1 MKKIRPVKNT
11 WYDWLIIYIA
21 EPMTKS
27 GSSVNDK
34 TVSALKDKTLNALKG
49 KTVTLLT
56 VTVYGRGQ
64 KLSNAKER
72 FIKKPFI
79 SEEKKGEI
87 KYRIIRDI
95 WKVLKLKKNKN
106 KMKDSLRIK

>member
-1 MKKIRPVKNT
+1 
-11 WYDWLIIYIA
+11 
-21 EPMTKS
+21 MTKS

-34 TVSALKDKTLNALKG
+34 TVSALKDKTLNALKDKTLNALKG